1 MKLKFFAL
9 FATGA
14 IAESLV
20 SGKAMVG
27 CGDDMCMKSSRT
39 DGTLIC
45 AEVDQD
51 AINSFNLEMWYDAG
65 TQCIST
71 NMYKWFAANGRL
83 FRIKGN
89 EKLQKNGKVKKKN
102 EGKNPG

>member
-1 MKLKFFAL
+1 MKLFFAFL
-9 FATGA
+9 GCA

-20 SGKAMVG
+20 GGKAMVP
-27 CGDDMCMKSSRT
+27 CGADMCLKSSRT
-39 DGTLIC
+39 PGTLVC
-45 AEVDQD
+45 AEVHQD
-51 AINSFNLEMWYDAG
+51 AINSFNLAMWYDPG

-89 EKLQKNGKVKKKN
+89 AKII
-102 EGKNPG
+102 